1 MLHFLKAYKLS
12 PMQSITV
19 GGVGFHN
26 IGKSGLINTF
36 KQAKVQYVV
45 VVMMFADA
53 ARPADRQL
61 ARCHI

>member
-1 MLHFLKAYKLS
+1 
-12 PMQSITV
+12 MQSITV